1 MAYRVLV
8 VDDEKLIRWSIRERL
23 LQERHD
29 VVEAEDGATAN
40 RLLEHTDIDLALL
53 DLRLPDMDGIS
64 LLCGMR
70 ERFPDMPIII
80 VTAYSTV
87 DNAIEAMKQGAVDY
101 LTKPFNMDE
110 LALAVNRAL
119 DERQLRNRLHA
130 QVAQAKTRF
139 GLDQLV
145 GESPQMLAIKELVRK
160 IARSDASTVLILGE
174 SGAGKDLLARAIHYE
189 SARAAN
195 PFTTITCTAIP
206 DSLLESE
213 LFGHERG
220 AFTDAHAQKR
230 GLLEL
235 AEEGTIFLDEVSD
248 MSPALQAKLLRAIE
262 DKSFKRVGGVHDICV
277 NARIIAATNQ
287 NLDLALKSG
296 RFRIDLY
303 YRLSTLPIILPPLR
317 ERPGDLPLLVDHFLA
332 VYNREFHRSIG
343 GIQKEAMDRLRGY
356 HWPGNVRELRNV
368 LERAVLLASGDRLV
382 ENDIL
387 LGHLTMPGSHEPEGR
402 LVRLPEKGCNLAEV
416 EKDLVLQAL
425 GRTHGNQ
432 TQAATLLGLSRDQVR
447 YRMDK
452 FGLLG

>member
-1 MAYRVLV
+1 
-8 VDDEKLIRWSIRERL
+8 
-23 LQERHD
+23 
-29 VVEAEDGATAN
+29 
-40 RLLEHTDIDLALL
+40 
-53 DLRLPDMDGIS
+53 
-64 LLCGMR
+64 
-70 ERFPDMPIII
+70 
-80 VTAYSTV
+80 
-87 DNAIEAMKQGAVDY
+87 
-101 LTKPFNMDE
+101 
-110 LALAVNRAL
+110 
-119 DERQLRNRLHA
+119 
-130 QVAQAKTRF
+130 
-139 GLDQLV
+139 
-145 GESPQMLAIKELVRK
+145 
-160 IARSDASTVLILGE
+160 
-174 SGAGKDLLARAIHYE
+174 
-189 SARAAN
+189 
-195 PFTTITCTAIP
+195 
-206 DSLLESE
+206 
-213 LFGHERG
+213 
-220 AFTDAHAQKR
+220 
-230 GLLEL
+230 
-235 AEEGTIFLDEVSD
+235 
-248 MSPALQAKLLRAIE
+248 MSPSLQAKLLRAIE
-262 DKSFKRVGGVHDICV
+262 DKTFKRVGGVHEIRV

-332 VYNREFHRSIG
+332 VYNREFHRSID
-343 GIQKEAMDRLRGY
+343 GIQEEAMDRLRGY

-425 GRTHGNQ
+425 GRTRGNQ